1 MRRKPDECHSV
12 SEEANRVIRRKA
24 QELIGKAGLVGA
36 DRDDIEQ
43 ELRLDLARRLPR
55 FDPDRSQ
62 IQTFTRRVVDN
73 RVATLLEARRAALRD
88 HRRVVHF
95 EESAA
100 DGGAPGDEGAERVV
114 DLAAYRRHALDAGRD
129 REEHVDLARD
139 LHRATCALPPDLQ
152 ELCWRLTTDNVT
164 EISRDTG
171 VPRPTIYARLAEVRA
186 HFERA
191 GLRVYLDQPDTS
203 GSAPVGDE

>member
-12 SEEANRVIRRKA
+12 SEEATRVIRRKA
-24 QELIGKAGLVGA
+24 HELVGKAGFVDA

-55 FDPDRSQ
+55 FDPARSQ
-62 IQTFTRRVVDN
+62 IQTFTRRIVDN
-73 RVATLLEARRAALRD
+73 HVVTLLEARRAARRD
-88 HRRVVHF
+88 HRRVVHLD
-95 EESAA
+95 EAGA
-100 DGGAPGDEGAERVV
+100 DGSMPGDGDATRVV

-152 ELCWRLTTDNVT
+152 ELCGLLATDNVT
-164 EISRDTG
+164 EISRKTG
-171 VPRPTIYARLAEVRA
+171 VPRPTIYARLAEVRGY
-186 HFERA
+186 FERA